1 MCSSSSG
8 MLADLVGN
16 FGVNLTYSESLSLSP
31 ELAVNGIS
39 LSGSADLVVISVGPS
54 VGCARFEF
62 F

>member
-1 MCSSSSG
+1 

-39 LSGSADLVVISVGPS
+39 LSGSADLVVIAVGPS
-54 VGCARFEF
+54 VGRARFKF